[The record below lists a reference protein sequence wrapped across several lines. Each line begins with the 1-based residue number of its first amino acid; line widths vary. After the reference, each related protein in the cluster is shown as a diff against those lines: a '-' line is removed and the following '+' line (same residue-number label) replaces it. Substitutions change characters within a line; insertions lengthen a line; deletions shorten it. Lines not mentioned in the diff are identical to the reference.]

1 MLFGLSRLWPWSRR
15 HAARPL
21 KHLHVMLYTRNG
33 CHLCDAAW
41 EQLRLRGQRHG
52 FNLHMIDVDGDPA
65 LRNRYGDEV
74 PVVTFNGAVRFRGTV
89 NEVLL
94 DRLLRAEAARVH

>member
-1 MLFGLSRLWPWSRR
+1 MLFGLSRLWPWPRR
-15 HAARPL
+15 HAALPL
-21 KHLHVMLYTRNG
+21 KHLDVILYTRTG

-41 EQLRLRGQRHG
+41 DRLRLRSHRYG
-52 FNLHMIDVDGDPA
+52 FNFHVIDVDGDPA